1 MNAIVRIA
9 LSRPYTF
16 VVLALL
22 LLIIGPLAALRT
34 PTDIFPDIRIPVI
47 GVVWQYTGLPPDQ
60 MSGRITTPFER
71 ALTTTVN
78 DIEHIVANSY
88 NGFGIVKIFFQPN
101 VDIRTANAQVTA
113 ISQTLLKQMPPGATP
128 PLILNYNASTVPI
141 IQLALSGEGLTEQ
154 NLADIGINQLR
165 TPLVTVPGAA
175 IPYPYGGKQR
185 QIQIDL
191 NPSALQ
197 ARGLSGQDVANTLA
211 AQNLITPVGTE
222 KIGIFEYT
230 VQLNNSPLKIQ
241 ELGDLPIKTVN
252 GAMVYVRDVATVRD
266 GNPPQTNIVHVD
278 GNRSVLMMVLK
289 AGSISTLDIIA
300 GIKQKVQRRTRSSLP
315 DALKI
320 GFIGDQSLFV
330 RGAITG
336 VAREGIIAALLT
348 SVMILLFL
356 GSWRS
361 TIIIATSIPL
371 AVLGSII
378 MLSAIG
384 ETLNIMTLGGLA
396 LAVGILV
403 DEATVTIEN
412 INYHLEQ
419 GKEVEEAILDG
430 ANQIVVP
437 AFVSLLCICIV
448 FVPMFFLSG
457 IARFLFVPMAEAVMF
472 AMVWSFILSRTLVPT
487 MAKYLLQPHVHH
499 ADGERR
505 RSRNPLVRF
514 QRGFE
519 AGFERFRAGYRDLL
533 GLALMHRP
541 TFVTGFIG
549 FVALSFLLVP
559 YLGRNFFPS
568 VDAGQI
574 LMHVRT
580 QVGTR
585 VEDSRRSV
593 RRYPEGDPQ
602 DHSAR
607 RDRDHGRQH
616 RHADQRHQHDLQQHR
631 RDRPAGWRHPDQAQ
645 GRPRADRRLR
655 QGAAG
660 KAAGAISRP
669 ELRVPAGR
677 HRQPDPQFRRA
688 GADRPRSARR
698 QSRRQLRLCQ
708 QAAGA
713 RSAVFPA
720 SPTRASSN
728 RSRSP
733 SFNVDVDRTRAQY
746 VGLTERDVANSM
758 VVNLAGSSQ
767 VAPTYYL
774 DPNNGVSYS
783 IVMQTP
789 QYQLDSLSALETLPM
804 TAPGMPTPLILGG
817 IANITRTT
825 SNAVV
830 SQYDIQSLVQIYA
843 TPQGRDLGAVA
854 ADIRKV
860 INETANELPK
870 GSTVA
875 LVGQVQTME
884 SSFSGLLF
892 GLLGAVVLIYLLI
905 VVNFQSWSDPFVIIT
920 ALPAALAGI
929 VWMLFTTQTTLSVP
943 ALTGAIMCMGVATA
957 NSVLV
962 ISFARERY
970 AELGDPIAAA
980 LEAGFVRIRPVMMT
994 ALAMIIGML
1003 PMALGLGE
1011 GGEQNAPLGRAVIG
1025 GLVFATVATLMFVPV
1040 VFSMVHKKREDDD
1053 RGGKAA
1059 VRGLSPRRRV
1069 TIKNKTRT
1077 RHRRDVEETPWLGT
1091 PRYAASKRCRATP
1104 AGETTISSRSPPKTA
1119 WSAGANSTRVL
1130 ARPASVPRS
1139 SGFRRAWSDKTRCS
1153 TSGSMPSFSPRPAP
1167 PPAASSRRRWAR
1179 SKTRCSTSR
1188 ARCSAC
1194 PAMNCSAAR
1203 SAIASGS
1210 TGRIARPGASTIPP
1224 GTSPRSPI
1232 STASRRSDARSA
1244 RRNSPR

>member
-1 MNAIVRIA
+1 MNGIVRIA
-9 LSRPYTF
+9 LGRPYTF

-22 LLIIGPLAALRT
+22 ILIVGPLAALRT
-34 PTDIFPDIRIPVI
+34 PTDIFPEIRIPVI

-71 ALTTTVN
+71 TLTTTVN

-88 NGFGIVKIFFQPN
+88 NGYGIVKIFFQPN

-113 ISQTLLKQMPPGATP
+113 ISQTLLKQLPPGATP

-154 NLADIGINQLR
+154 NLADIGINRLR

-191 NPSALQ
+191 NPIALQ
-197 ARGLSGQDVANTLA
+197 ALGLSGQDVANTLA
-211 AQNLITPVGTE
+211 AQNLITPVGTQ
-222 KIGIFEYT
+222 KIGSFEYT
-230 VQLNNSPLKIQ
+230 VQLNNSPLKIE

-252 GAMVYVRDVATVRD
+252 GAMVYVRDVATIRD
-266 GNPPQTNIVHVD
+266 GNPPQTNIVHVN
-278 GNRSVLMMVLK
+278 GSRSVLMMVLK
-289 AGSISTLDIIA
+289 AGSVSTLDIIA
-300 GIKQKVQRRTRSSLP
+300 GIKQKVLDVKSTLP

-330 RGAITG
+330 RGAIGG
-336 VAREGIIAALLT
+336 VANEGVIAALLT

-361 TIIIATSIPL
+361 TVIIATSIPL

-378 MLSAIG
+378 MLAAIG

-419 GKEVEEAILDG
+419 GKQVEAAILDG

-448 FVPMFFLSG
+448 FVPMFFLQG
-457 IARFLFVPMAEAVMF
+457 VARFLFVPMAEAVMF
-472 AMVWSFILSRTLVPT
+472 AMLWSFILSRTLVPT
-487 MAKYLLQPHVHH
+487 MAKFLLHPHVHH
-499 ADGERR
+499 GHDGPPPT
-505 RSRNPLVRF
+505 RNPLVRF

-519 AGFERFRAGYRDLL
+519 AGFESLRAGYRDLL
-533 GLALMHRP
+533 ALALDHRP
-541 TFVTGFIG
+541 VFVIGFIG
-549 FVALSFLLVP
+549 FVAVSFLLVP

-574 LMHVRT
+574 LMHART

-585 VEDSRRSV
+585 VEESANEFALIQKAIRTVIPPDQIETMTDNIGVPISGINMTYNNTGVIGSQDGDIQIKLREGHAPTDSYIKALREKLPGLFPGVTFAFLPADIVNQILNFGAPAPIDLEIRGANLAGNYAYANSLLEKMRHIPGV
-593 RRYPEGDPQ
+593 ADARIQ
-602 DHSAR
+602 QSAR
-607 RDRDHGRQH
+607 N
-616 RHADQRHQHDLQQHR
+616 
-631 RDRPAGWRHPDQAQ
+631 
-645 GRPRADRRLR
+645 
-655 QGAAG
+655 
-660 KAAGAISRP
+660 
-669 ELRVPAGR
+669 
-677 HRQPDPQFRRA
+677 
-688 GADRPRSARR
+688 
-698 QSRRQLRLCQ
+698 
-708 QAAGA
+708 
-713 RSAVFPA
+713 
-720 SPTRASSN
+720 PT
-728 RSRSP
+728 
-733 SFNVDVDRTRAQY
+733 FNVDVDRTRAEY
-746 VGLTERDVANSM
+746 VGVSERDVANSM

-767 VAPTYYL
+767 VAPSYYL
-774 DPNNGVSYS
+774 DPDNGVSYS

-789 QYQLDSLSALETLPM
+789 QYQLESLGSLETLPM
-804 TAPGMPTPLILGG
+804 TAPGMRDPVLLGG

-830 SQYDIQSLVQIYA
+830 SQYDIQSMVQIYA

-854 ADIRKV
+854 TDIRRMLAD
-860 INETANELPK
+860 TAKELPK
-870 GSTVA
+870 GSTVS

-884 SSFSGLLF
+884 SAFSGLLF

-929 VWMLFTTQTTLSVP
+929 VWMLFITHTTLSVP

-970 AELGDPIAAA
+970 EELRDPVAAA

-994 ALAMIIGML
+994 ALAMVIGML

-1025 GLVFATVATLMFVPV
+1025 GLMFSTIATLMFVPV
-1040 VFSMVHKKREDDD
+1040 VFSLVHKKQN
-1053 RGGKAA
+1053 
-1059 VRGLSPRRRV
+1059 L
-1069 TIKNKTRT
+1069 
-1077 RHRRDVEETPWLGT
+1077 
-1091 PRYAASKRCRATP
+1091 ASA
-1104 AGETTISSRSPPKTA
+1104 EF
-1119 WSAGANSTRVL
+1119 VDL
-1130 ARPASVPRS
+1130 DE
-1139 SGFRRAWSDKTRCS
+1139 RRAQ
-1153 TSGSMPSFSPRPAP
+1153 
-1167 PPAASSRRRWAR
+1167 AAE
-1179 SKTRCSTSR
+1179 
-1188 ARCSAC
+1188 
-1194 PAMNCSAAR
+1194 
-1203 SAIASGS
+1203 
-1210 TGRIARPGASTIPP
+1210 
-1224 GTSPRSPI
+1224 
-1232 STASRRSDARSA
+1232 
-1244 RRNSPR
+1244 